1 MAKAPTP
8 EEEEALDEA
17 VAAARAEELQTRT
30 EADQL
35 DLFGAP
41 PATVQPGHALVANG
55 HGRIGRP
62 PGARNKRTDEA
73 ARLYMQRYGD
83 PLARAIEIAAM
94 PILADGVL
102 ARFAQQIGA
111 PSRFEAFK
119 AWASINASAMPF
131 SHQRLATLTV
141 KPAGSPDGEPVDLEW
156 SYAEDEVLEHL
167 ELTHDKPPPGGE
179 EEP

>member
-1 MAKAPTP
+1 M
-8 EEEEALDEA
+8 
-17 VAAARAEELQTRT
+17 
-30 EADQL
+30 
-35 DLFGAP
+35 
-41 PATVQPGHALVANG
+41 
-55 HGRIGRP
+55 GRP

-156 SYAEDEVLEHL
+156 SYADDEVLEHL
-167 ELTHDKPPPGGE
+167 ELTHDQPPPRGE

>member
-1 MAKAPTP
+1 MVETGYKQ
-8 EEEEALDEA
+8 ALVEA
-17 VAAARAEELQTRT
+17 VAAARAEELRART
-30 EADQL
+30 EEDQL

-41 PATVQPGHALVANG
+41 APGVQSTHVPVANGQNG
-55 HGRIGRP
+55 HGRMGRP

-73 ARLYMQRYGD
+73 ARLYMQGSGD
-83 PLARAIEIAAM
+83 PLARAIQIAGL

-102 ARFAQQIGA
+102 AAFAQEIGA

-119 AWASINASAMPF
+119 AWAAINASAMPF
-131 SHQRLATLTV
+131 CHQRLATLTV
-141 KPAGSPDGEPVDLEW
+141 KPAGSPDGEPVELNW

-167 ELTHDKPPPGGE
+167 ELTHDKPPRGE